1 MSLAILL
8 VEDHTADAYLL
19 TVILKEAEPES
30 ELPQWQ
36 ITHVK
41 RLNEAIAQLSNI
53 RFDIVLLDLSLPD
66 SKGLNTVTRL
76 HVTVPDIPIV
86 VLTGLDDRDIAVQ
99 ALAQG
104 AQDYLVKGK
113 ITAELLDRTIRYA
126 IEREHTA
133 RLLRHSEERYRQLVE
148 LSPHAILIAKQGKI
162 VFANSVAVD
171 MLGVSDRSEL
181 MNTGIA
187 DLIVPIHREA
197 VLLSLDQSIIDGV
210 AIKPIEAKFC
220 KLDGTEID
228 GEIAAAP
235 LTYDGSM
242 ALQIVIRDISDRKR
256 AEAQILQAL
265 EKERELNQLK
275 SMFIAMV
282 SHEFRNPLTS
292 IKMSSQMLQDTNLPE
307 ARKTRRYEVI
317 DNSINRMLLL
327 LDEILFLGRTEADK
341 FQRIPKSLNLV
352 EFCNELIEAIELST
366 NNECQIIFT
375 QSSENILA
383 EMDALLLQ
391 RILTNLLTNA
401 IKYSPQGSDVEL
413 DLICNADTV
422 TFQIRDRGL
431 GIPLDEQQHLFEP
444 FYRASNVGTVEG
456 TGLGLAIVKK
466 CVDIQAGELRFN
478 SKEGVGTIFT
488 ITLPLHQNAS
498 VSS

>member
-8 VEDHTADAYLL
+8 VEDNAADAYLL
-19 TVILKEAEPES
+19 TVILKEAES
-30 ELPQWQ
+30 AQELTQWQ
-36 ITHVK
+36 ITLVK
-41 RLNEAIAQLSNI
+41 RLNEAIAQLTNI
-53 RFDIVLLDLSLPD
+53 RFDLVLLDLSLPD
-66 SKGLNTVTRL
+66 SQGLNTVSRL
-76 HVTVPDIPIV
+76 RVAVPDVPIV
-86 VLTGLDDRDIAVQ
+86 VLTGLDDRAIAVQ

-113 ITAELLDRTIRYA
+113 ITAELLDRTVRYA

-133 RLLRHSEERYRQLVE
+133 HLLRQSKENYRQLVE
-148 LSPHAILIAKQGKI
+148 LSPNAILISKLGKI
-162 VFANSVAVD
+162 IFANEVAVNL
-171 MLGVSDRSEL
+171 LGASDLIDL
-181 MNTGIA
+181 MNTALA
-187 DLIVPIHREA
+187 DRFSPTYRDA
-197 VLLSLDQSIIDGV
+197 VLLSLEQSISDRK
-210 AIKPIEAKFC
+210 AIQSIEAKFC

-228 GEIAAAP
+228 GDIAAAP
-235 LTYDGSM
+235 LTYDGST
-242 ALQIVIRDISDRKR
+242 ALQIAIQDISDRKR

-265 EKERELNQLK
+265 ARERELNQLK

-282 SHEFRNPLTS
+282 SHEFRNPLTA

-307 ARKTRRYEVI
+307 ARKGKRYEVI
-317 DNSINRMLLL
+317 DNSINRMLQL

-375 QSSENILA
+375 QSSKNILA

-431 GIPLDEQQHLFEP
+431 GIPLAEQKGLFEP

-466 CVDIQAGELRFN
+466 CVDIQAGEIQFA
-478 SKEGVGTIFT
+478 SEEGVGTTFT
-488 ITLPLHQNAS
+488 VILPLQQSAIAP
-498 VSS
+498 